1 MTGIRLASRRAAARA
16 RLSLILLALVALAC
30 LLATLPLSLLSGQLG
45 YGAVAVVIG
54 IPCAAVGV
62 VVARR
67 QPGNPLGWLFLMTG
81 ILLLISN
88 DAGDYAYYVY
98 RLGHR
103 LPFGP
108 AALVIDQLWDG
119 GPGPVR
125 GDHPAL
131 SRRPAAVGV
140 LALGPAGL
148 LCPVPRVAGRRGHRG
163 GRRARRPPGPH
174 RRGRRPIRHRL
185 PGRLVRRRPAFD
197 PARPAGVVGGLHRPP
212 GAELASLVGRT
223 APAAEVAGE
232 RRSLWLSSALSFPS
246 C

>member
-103 LPFGP
+103 LSFGP
-108 AALVIDQLWDG
+108 AALVIDQLWEAGLVLFVVIILLFPDG
-119 GPGPVR
+119 RLPSAFWRWALRVFCALYLGLLAAVAT
-125 GDHPAL
+125 HPQRRASSAEI
-131 SRRPAAVGV
+131 SRSDSAARCNAGVPAARPSMVSSASPSSSRSSG
-140 LALGPAGL
+140 
-148 LCPVPRVAGRRGHRG
+148 RG
-163 GRRARRPPGPH
+163 GSGGGGRDRAAREISPTMRPPT
-174 RRGRRPIRHRL
+174 
-185 PGRLVRRRPAFD
+185 
-197 PARPAGVVGGLHRPP
+197 RPP
-212 GAELASLVGRT
+212 AMT
-223 APAAEVAGE
+223 APAQAI
-232 RRSLWLSSALSFPS
+232 R
-246 C
+246 